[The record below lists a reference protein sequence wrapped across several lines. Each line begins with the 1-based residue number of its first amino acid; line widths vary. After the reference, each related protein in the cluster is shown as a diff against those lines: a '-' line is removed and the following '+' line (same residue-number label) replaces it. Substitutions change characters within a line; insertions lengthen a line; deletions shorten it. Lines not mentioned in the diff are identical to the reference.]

1 MTNEAKQNREQI
13 DAIKA
18 LLASGQISYAEARE
32 QAEPIIAKINA
43 IAKEIAKKYSVRP
56 RLISFSEIFR

>member
-18 LLASGQISYAEARE
+18 GLAHGFITYEEARA
-32 QAEPIIAKINA
+32 QAEPIIATINA
-43 IAKEIAKKYSVRP
+43 KAREIAKKYNQRP
-56 RLISFSEIFR
+56 RLVTFNEILR